1 MKSVGPGLG
10 LCLGLAGLAI
20 FFSKVPW
27 VEQTLR
33 FGPLLIVILLGMVV
47 ASAVSLPSSL
57 LDGVKF
63 CQKPVLRFGVGLLGI
78 RLALAEIWKI
88 GLPSVV
94 VVVVA
99 TLASMVFGVWLA
111 RRMKVDE
118 GMGLLLS
125 TGTAICGA
133 SAIVAADTVVR
144 AKGKDAAVSLGVI
157 TLWGTVGI
165 FVYPWLPGLLGWNH
179 QAYGLFAGATL
190 QEVAQVVAA
199 GSAVGLDAQNFA
211 TVVKLERVML
221 LVPILIGLAAMLS
234 RGSESREKT
243 PLVPWFLVMFVVL
256 SGVRTLAESGGYG
269 PWIKACIEPVV
280 TWVLCLGMAGVGL
293 QTGFRDVRSAGWKPV
308 ALGFFQWLFL
318 CAVTFALISVIP
330 LR

>member
-1 MKSVGPGLG
+1 MKSVWPGLG
-10 LCLGLAGLAI
+10 LCFALSAAAI
-20 FFSKVPW
+20 FLAKVPW
-27 VEQTLR
+27 VEQTIR
-33 FGPLLIVILLGMVV
+33 FGPLLIVILLGMIV
-47 ASAVSLPSSL
+47 ASAFSVPASL
-57 LDGVKF
+57 LDGIKF

-78 RLALAEIWKI
+78 RLALSEIWKI
-88 GLPSVV
+88 GLPSMV

-111 RRMKVDE
+111 RRMKVEE

-165 FVYPWLPGLLGWNH
+165 FIYPWLPDLFGWGH

-199 GSAVGLDAQNFA
+199 GSAVGPDAQNFA
-211 TVVKLERVML
+211 TVVKLERVLL
-221 LVPILIGLAAMLS
+221 LVPILIGLSAMLS
-234 RGSESREKT
+234 RGNEAREKT
-243 PLVPWFLVMFVVL
+243 PLVPWFLIMFVVL
-256 SGVRTLAESGGYG
+256 SGVRTIAESGGYG
-269 PWIKACIEPVV
+269 PWIKAWIEPIV
-280 TWVLCLGMAGVGL
+280 TWALCLGMAGVGL

-308 ALGFFQWLFL
+308 ALGLFQWLFL
-318 CAVTFALISVIP
+318 CTITVALIRVMP
-330 LR
+330 